1 MNFVKKAEKLLFAEA
16 VLCVLVWVFWRLGA
30 DLEILVLCGGM
41 IQLGILLYGLF
52 IIVRPLRR
60 MAELLEELEESG
72 CSEERIHGEEER
84 LPFIKQIYS
93 LMNQYAAARTVK
105 NSAQILNKQTELTAL
120 QSQIN
125 PHFLYNTLESIRGQ
139 ALVDDNLKKS
149 NMTAM
154 LAILVV
160 MIIIASIISPYFLD
174 IYNLQ
179 SVLRDLAFIGMIG
192 IAQSLLLLVGELDLS
207 VGKMACLCGILTGM
221 LMVNVGLNPWLCLVI
236 GLILG
241 LIFGFINGMIITRLR
256 LNSMVATIGMQGVY
270 GGITLVITKGK
281 AVTGIPADTQVL
293 GKQSLGPVPIPFII
307 CVAVLIL
314 ILFMVKKTK
323 TGRYIYAIGNSK
335 EAAKILGIKVDRIRV
350 MIYSIVGLISALA
363 GLLYVCRLGSAQTAI
378 GEDWPMNS
386 IAASVIGG
394 VSLTGGVGNPVGA
407 LIGAAVITIIQNII
421 VLFGVNSYWQ
431 SAVSGIVVVI
441 AISFSS
447 ISDIVRE
454 NRQKRIKLN

>member
-1 MNFVKKAEKLLFAEA
+1 MSKEKTQGKAGNTF
-16 VLCVLVWVFWRLGA
+16 
-30 DLEILVLCGGM
+30 
-41 IQLGILLYGLF
+41 
-52 IIVRPLRR
+52 
-60 MAELLEELEESG
+60 
-72 CSEERIHGEEER
+72 
-84 LPFIKQIYS
+84 
-93 LMNQYAAARTVK
+93 
-105 NSAQILNKQTELTAL
+105 LNA
-120 QSQIN
+120 
-125 PHFLYNTLESIRGQ
+125 
-139 ALVDDNLKKS
+139 LKKS

-293 GKQSLGPVPIPFII
+293 GKQSLGPAPIPFII

-335 EAAKILGIKVDRIRV
+335 EVAKILGIKVDRIRV

-431 SAVSGIVVVI
+431 SAVSGIVVVL

>member
-1 MNFVKKAEKLLFAEA
+1 
-16 VLCVLVWVFWRLGA
+16 
-30 DLEILVLCGGM
+30 
-41 IQLGILLYGLF
+41 
-52 IIVRPLRR
+52 
-60 MAELLEELEESG
+60 
-72 CSEERIHGEEER
+72 
-84 LPFIKQIYS
+84 
-93 LMNQYAAARTVK
+93 
-105 NSAQILNKQTELTAL
+105 
-120 QSQIN
+120 
-125 PHFLYNTLESIRGQ
+125 
-139 ALVDDNLKKS
+139 
-149 NMTAM
+149 MTAM
-154 LAILVV
+154 AAILVV
-160 MIIIASIISPYFLD
+160 MIIIASIVSPYFLNV
-174 IYNLQ
+174 YNLQ
-179 SVLRDLAFIGMIG
+179 SVLRDLAFVGMIG

-207 VGKMACLCGILTGM
+207 VGKIACLSGILTGM

-241 LIFGFINGMIITRLR
+241 LLFGFINGIIITRLR
-256 LNSMVATIGMQGVY
+256 LNSMVATIG
-270 GGITLVITKGK
+270 INLVITKGK
-281 AVTGIPADTQVL
+281 AVTGIPADTQAL
-293 GKQSLGPVPIPFII
+293 GKQSIGPIPIPFII
-307 CVAVLIL
+307 CLVVLIL

-350 MIYSIVGLISALA
+350 MIYSIVGFISALA

-394 VSLTGGVGNPVGA
+394 VALTGGVGNPAGA

-431 SAVSGIVVVI
+431 SAVSGIVVVL

-447 ISDIVRE
+447 ISTIVRE